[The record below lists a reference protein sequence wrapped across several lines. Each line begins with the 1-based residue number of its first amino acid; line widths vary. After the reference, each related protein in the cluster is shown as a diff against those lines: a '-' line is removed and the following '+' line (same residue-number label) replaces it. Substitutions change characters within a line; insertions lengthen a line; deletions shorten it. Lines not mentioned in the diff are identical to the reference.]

1 MYWYLLQHVYRPTGG
16 PQKSGGVF
24 LWCYCVMH
32 FVLFVINFCRVLRK
46 CIQDNLNHLTANI
59 IIILMIVIIMSTF
72 VKRSQIGYIVALA

>member
-1 MYWYLLQHVYRPTGG
+1 
-16 PQKSGGVF
+16 
-24 LWCYCVMH
+24 MH